1 MRDLSDASSTSTSS
15 LLSLNTGAT
24 TAVIEVV
31 DWFDINIAKLF
42 HKKANDKVSETV
54 PKVPVLGMGILAAY
68 AGSLFTKK
76 DKVAEITET
85 KNIVQKQSTLA
96 AVKSSDNNRN
106 ETVKEKKNEKKVV
119 HSTDSVPKFPK
130 FKLSEQIESA
140 AQVMRKKNK

>member
-1 MRDLSDASSTSTSS
+1 M
-15 LLSLNTGAT
+15 
-24 TAVIEVV
+24 V

-42 HKKANDKVSETV
+42 NKKSNDEVSETV

-85 KNIVQKQSTLA
+85 KNIVQNQLTIA
-96 AVKSSDNNRN
+96 TVNSSDIIRN
-106 ETVKEKKNEKKVV
+106 ETIKEKKNEKKVV
-119 HSTDSVPKFPK
+119 HSTDSVQNFPK

-140 AQVMRKKNK
+140 AQVMRAKINKYHVFPCSVFPTQLFI